1 MNISI
6 KYTIIFLALTSFL
19 FGEPK
24 LVIKKNNNTAGK
36 INQIIKFV
44 ADQLSHN
51 KNFPNLT
58 KSTIAISSFVNMENL
73 KETNKIGNLISENL
87 IHDMQIRGYR
97 VIDYKTMPGI
107 KLGNGGDFIF
117 SRNAKDL
124 NAKANINYILTGT
137 YTYYRDGISLN
148 ARIIDLS
155 TNIVVSTAQGFIT
168 KSSLMYITDEYEPYT
183 KSITKDKYVVPRVKK
198 NIITLRQAK
207 D

>member
-1 MNISI
+1 MIVS
-6 KYTIIFLALTSFL
+6 LLLL
-19 FGEPK
+19 FVSSSVGESK
-24 LVIKKNNNTAGK
+24 LVLKKDYNTAGK
-36 INQIIKFV
+36 INQVIKFL
-44 ADQLSHN
+44 ADQLSQN

-87 IHDMQIRGYR
+87 IHDMQIRGYK

-107 KLGNGGDFIF
+107 EIGRSGDFVF

-124 NAKANINYILTGT
+124 NSKANINYILTGT

-148 ARIIDLS
+148 ARIIDLQ
-155 TNIVVSTAQGFIT
+155 TNIVVSTAQGFIS
-168 KSSLMYITDEYEPYT
+168 KASLMYITDNYEPYSGET
-183 KSITKDKYVVPRVKK
+183 GSSRNSASNVKK
-198 NIITLRQAK
+198 NIVTLRQAK